1 AGDHE
6 QVFGELAK
14 GGREL
19 QSGCLGH
26 ESILRK
32 LSPFSVEKPGTP
44 LPAGAL
50 LASPE
55 RTLAK

>member
-1 AGDHE
+1 MAQPGKVLGQLETGDHE

-26 ESILRK
+26 VFD
-32 LSPFSVEKPGTP
+32 P
-44 LPAGAL
+44 
-50 LASPE
+50 
-55 RTLAK
+55 